1 MKNME
6 YFASQDSRSSYSFYF
21 DLNICFRA
29 RKVMGTLDKRT
40 PGPLSKAARR
50 NLLEK

>member
-1 MKNME
+1 MKQIE
-6 YFASQDSRSSYSFYF
+6 HFASQDPVSSYSFYF
-21 DLNICFRA
+21 DLNIWFRA
-29 RKVMGTLDKRT
+29 RKVIGTLDKRA